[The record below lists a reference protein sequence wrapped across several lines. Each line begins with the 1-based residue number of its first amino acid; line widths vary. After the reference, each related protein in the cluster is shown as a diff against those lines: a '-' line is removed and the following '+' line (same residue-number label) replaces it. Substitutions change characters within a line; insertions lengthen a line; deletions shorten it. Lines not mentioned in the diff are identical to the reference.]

1 MNWTGGHA
9 GTQVRVLTTDD
20 PNAPTGSG
28 FRHWAVF
35 SIPTSAT
42 GLAQGVGNPGSTL
55 HAVATQLNNG
65 SGQRSF
71 SGCGLVIPRTAACSR
86 GAL

>member
-1 MNWTGGHA
+1 M
-9 GTQVRVLTTDD
+9 LTTDD